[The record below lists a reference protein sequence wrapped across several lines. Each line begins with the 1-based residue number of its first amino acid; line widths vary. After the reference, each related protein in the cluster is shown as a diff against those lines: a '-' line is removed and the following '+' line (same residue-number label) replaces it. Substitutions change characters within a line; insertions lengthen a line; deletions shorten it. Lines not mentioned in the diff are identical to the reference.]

1 MNTIQQAHILL
12 VDDNT
17 DLLRLLEEQLRGA
30 GYQNIRT
37 VQNCA
42 AAQTAFAAE
51 MPELMILDINLPDG
65 DGFPLFRT
73 LRAKADVPTLFLSAR
88 DADADRLFG
97 LGLGADD
104 YLTKPFLMQELL
116 LRVQHL
122 LQRAYRTE
130 LSRTKAAI
138 LQLGDRS
145 VDLHDAL
152 VTLPDGTT
160 LALTA
165 TERTL
170 LRKLAENRGH
180 IVTYDALC
188 EAVWGADYYGYE
200 NSLGVHIRHL
210 REKLEPEPG
219 RPRFLQTVRG
229 IVLLLVFLGL
239 GLLVFLGWQETTHLP
254 QRTYASSE
262 IADAMVETPAG
273 LALGAAHTPEE
284 WMDGYAW
291 AMVLDDTGN
300 IRWSYALPDALNH
313 AYTTGEVAGFARW
326 YLDDYPVFCW
336 AEDYGLFVIGLAR
349 GSLWKCSIYT
359 SPEYIL
365 NLAKTIPLGFGLLLL
380 LAAICCFLLSWQGAK
395 RLETV
400 ASGLDALAE
409 GQTVQ
414 LPAEGFAGELAE
426 KLNRTSAQL
435 QARNELLA
443 RRDDARTQWIAGVS
457 HDVRTPLALIL
468 GWAEQLE
475 RDAVLPETARQKA
488 GGIRTQ
494 SEKLRT
500 LIEDLNL
507 TSKLEY
513 GTQPLRKQEFAAGP
527 LFRELVAQFCE
538 SPQAESCEVSLQQTA
553 ATEQAKLCV
562 DRALL
567 ERLLENLLGN
577 SIRHNAAPV
586 EIEVRTD
593 VAGNRFCLTVA
604 DNGTG
609 YPPAV
614 LAALQGTP
622 QNEQT
627 PHILGLHVV
636 EQIAAAHGG
645 RVAFGQNVPNGAKA
659 TVWLPLDQKAPVA
672 FGQNVVK

>member
-1 MNTIQQAHILL
+1 MKTF
-12 VDDNT
+12 V
-17 DLLRLLEEQLRGA
+17 RL
-30 GYQNIRT
+30 IRRY
-37 VQNCA
+37 VLA
-42 AAQTAFAAE
+42 A
-51 MPELMILDINLPDG
+51 
-65 DGFPLFRT
+65 
-73 LRAKADVPTLFLSAR
+73 V
-88 DADADRLFG
+88 
-97 LGLGADD
+97 
-104 YLTKPFLMQELL
+104 
-116 LRVQHL
+116 
-122 LQRAYRTE
+122 
-130 LSRTKAAI
+130 
-138 LQLGDRS
+138 
-145 VDLHDAL
+145 
-152 VTLPDGTT
+152 
-160 LALTA
+160 
-165 TERTL
+165 
-170 LRKLAENRGH
+170 
-180 IVTYDALC
+180 
-188 EAVWGADYYGYE
+188 
-200 NSLGVHIRHL
+200 
-210 REKLEPEPG
+210 
-219 RPRFLQTVRG
+219 G

-291 AMVLDDTGN
+291 AMVLDDTGH

-349 GSLWKCSIYT
+349 GSLWKYSIYT

-414 LPAEGFAGELAE
+414 LPTEGFAGELAE

-435 QARNELLA
+435 QTRNELLA

-475 RDAVLPETARQKA
+475 RDPSLPGAARQKA

-494 SEKLRT
+494 SEKLRS
-500 LIEDLNL
+500 LIDDLNL
-507 TSKLEY
+507 TSKLQY
-513 GTQPLRKQEFAAGP
+513 GAQPLRRQTLAAGP
-527 LFRELVAQFCE
+527 LVRQLAAQFCE
-538 SPQAESCEVSLQQTA
+538 SPLADRCELSLTQTEAAE
-553 ATEQAKLCV
+553 
-562 DRALL
+562 RALL
-567 ERLLENLLGN
+567 DADPALLGRLLENLLNN
-577 SIRHNAAPV
+577 SVRHNTGPV
-586 EIEVRTD
+586 RVHIGTE
-593 VAGNRFCLTVA
+593 VAGGRLCLTVT
-604 DNGTG
+604 DNGAG
-609 YPPAV
+609 YPPQV
-614 LAALQGTP
+614 LAALHSPEPGE
-622 QNEQT
+622 NA

-645 RVAFGQNVPNGAKA
+645 QAVFGQAVPHGAKT
-659 TVWLPLDQKAPVA
+659 TVWLPLHPEK
-672 FGQNVVK
+672 

>member
-1 MNTIQQAHILL
+1 MKDKILEAVQISKTYGEGESAVQALKASDLTIWKGEFASIIGSSGSGKSTLLKILGGLLPPTTGNVLLDGQDIYAMNA
-12 VDDNT
+12 
-17 DLLRLLEEQLRGA
+17 EQL
-30 GYQNIRT
+30 
-37 VQNCA
+37 
-42 AAQTAFAAE
+42 AQVRRQK
-51 MPELMILDINLPDG
+51 I
-65 DGFPLFRT
+65 GFIFQ
-73 LRAKADVPTLFLSAR
+73 DF
-88 DADADRLFG
+88 RLFPEYTVRDNI
-97 LGLGADD
+97 LIPF
-104 YLTKPFLMQELL
+104 YLD
-116 LRVQHL
+116 H
-122 LQRAYRTE
+122 RT
-130 LSRTKAAI
+130 
-138 LQLGDRS
+138 
-145 VDLHDAL
+145 
-152 VTLPDGTT
+152 PD
-160 LALTA
+160 
-165 TERTL
+165 EQM
-170 LRKLAENRGH
+170 LRKLTE
-180 IVTYDALC
+180 I
-188 EAVWGADYYGYE
+188 
-200 NSLGVHIRHL
+200 LGIA
-210 REKLEPEPG
+210 EKLDARPSQISGGQQQRAAIARALIGKPRIVFADEP
-219 RPRFLQTVRG
+219 
-229 IVLLLVFLGL
+229 
-239 GLLVFLGWQETTHLP
+239 
-254 QRTYASSE
+254 
-262 IADAMVETPAG
+262 
-273 LALGAAHTPEE
+273 
-284 WMDGYAW
+284 
-291 AMVLDDTGN
+291 TGN
-300 IRWSYALPDALNH
+300 LD
-313 AYTTGEVAGFARW
+313 TGEVAGFARW

-349 GSLWKCSIYT
+349 GSLWKYSIYT

-414 LPAEGFAGELAE
+414 LPTEGFAGELAE

-435 QARNELLA
+435 QTRNELLA

-553 ATEQAKLCV
+553 AAEQAKLCV

-577 SIRHNAAPV
+577 SIRHNSAPV
-586 EIEVRTD
+586 EIEVQTN

-614 LAALQGTP
+614 LAALQGMP

-645 RVAFGQNVPNGAKA
+645 RVTFGQNVPNGAKA
-659 TVWLPLDQKAPVA
+659 TVWLPCAEKKAPVA

>member
-1 MNTIQQAHILL
+1 MKTF
-12 VDDNT
+12 V
-17 DLLRLLEEQLRGA
+17 RL
-30 GYQNIRT
+30 IRRY
-37 VQNCA
+37 VLA
-42 AAQTAFAAE
+42 A
-51 MPELMILDINLPDG
+51 
-65 DGFPLFRT
+65 
-73 LRAKADVPTLFLSAR
+73 V
-88 DADADRLFG
+88 
-97 LGLGADD
+97 
-104 YLTKPFLMQELL
+104 
-116 LRVQHL
+116 
-122 LQRAYRTE
+122 
-130 LSRTKAAI
+130 
-138 LQLGDRS
+138 
-145 VDLHDAL
+145 
-152 VTLPDGTT
+152 
-160 LALTA
+160 
-165 TERTL
+165 
-170 LRKLAENRGH
+170 
-180 IVTYDALC
+180 
-188 EAVWGADYYGYE
+188 
-200 NSLGVHIRHL
+200 
-210 REKLEPEPG
+210 
-219 RPRFLQTVRG
+219 G

-414 LPAEGFAGELAE
+414 LPTEGFAGELAE

-435 QARNELLA
+435 QTRNELLA

-507 TSKLEY
+507 TSKLQY
-513 GTQPLRKQEFAAGP
+513 GAQPLRCQPTQAGP
-527 LFRELVAQFCE
+527 LLRRLAAEFCDSPLAASCTVALE
-538 SPQAESCEVSLQQTA
+538 IAPDADKAILDA
-553 ATEQAKLCV
+553 DA
-562 DRALL
+562 ALL
-567 ERLLENLLGN
+567 ARAVENLL
-577 SIRHNAAPV
+577 HNAACHNPGPV
-586 EIEVRTD
+586 QVQLSAVRT
-593 VAGNRFCLTVA
+593 GKTLRITIA
-604 DNGTG
+604 DDGAG

-614 LAALQGTP
+614 LHALQTGEAGE
-622 QNEQT
+622 NT

-636 EQIAAAHGG
+636 EQIIRAHGG
-645 RVAFGQNVPNGAKA
+645 TAAFARNAPRGAKA
-659 TVWLPLDQKAPVA
+659 VLVLPVTEDPAA
-672 FGQNVVK
+672 R

>member
-65 DGFPLFRT
+65 DGFSLFRT

-210 REKLEPEPG
+210 REK
-219 RPRFLQTVRG
+219 
-229 IVLLLVFLGL
+229 
-239 GLLVFLGWQETTHLP
+239 
-254 QRTYASSE
+254 
-262 IADAMVETPAG
+262 
-273 LALGAAHTPEE
+273 
-284 WMDGYAW
+284 
-291 AMVLDDTGN
+291 
-300 IRWSYALPDALNH
+300 
-313 AYTTGEVAGFARW
+313 
-326 YLDDYPVFCW
+326 PVFCW

-414 LPAEGFAGELAE
+414 LPTEGFAGELAE

-435 QARNELLA
+435 QTRNELLA

-553 ATEQAKLCV
+553 AAEQAKLCV

-577 SIRHNAAPV
+577 SIRHNSAPV
-586 EIEVRTD
+586 EIEVQTD

-614 LAALQGTP
+614 LAALQGMP

-645 RVAFGQNVPNGAKA
+645 RVTFGQNVPNGAKA